1 MGADGKFMDTDE
13 QRAAIRAHRLACTY
27 ICISERLPLYGNMPG
42 SGKLPAKR
50 KALRR
55 NFIARL
61 LVNLDD
67 HDILKDLPE
76 TEGNAKR
83 LEALRN
89 ARPAVVTDW
98 RAVQFSKLSI
108 AQKQA
113 FLRLLKRVYCP
124 KCLEKID
131 FKVDVR

>member
-27 ICISERLPLYGNMPG
+27 VCISKRLPLYGNMPG
-42 SGKLPAKR
+42 SGKLPATEEP
-50 KALRR
+50 LRS
-55 NFIARL
+55 NFITRL
-61 LVNLDD
+61 LANLDD

-76 TEGNAKR
+76 TEENAKR

-89 ARPAVVTDW
+89 ARPAVTDW
-98 RAVQFSKLSI
+98 RVVQFSKLSI

-124 KCLEKID
+124 KCLQKID